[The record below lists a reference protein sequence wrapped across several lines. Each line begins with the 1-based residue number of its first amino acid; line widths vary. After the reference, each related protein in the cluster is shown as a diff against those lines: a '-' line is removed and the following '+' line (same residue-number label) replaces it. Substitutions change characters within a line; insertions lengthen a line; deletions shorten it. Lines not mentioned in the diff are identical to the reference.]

1 MDSAGISVCGLA
13 VAPVKGTRLQAVD
26 EIRLE
31 SGGVRENRRFFLIDD
46 AGSMVNSLR
55 LGELQTIV
63 ASYSDE
69 DRTLRLELP
78 GGRVLEDEVSLG
90 PAVTSTFYGSSLQ
103 AHRVEGPWSEAISE
117 VAGRKLHLV
126 DAGVD
131 GAVDRGALGAATV
144 ISRASLERL
153 AAEGA
158 MEGID
163 SRRFRMLIEI
173 DGVQAHEED
182 GWVGHRVRIGGAVVD
197 FKGHVGRCAI
207 TTRNPDSGVVDV
219 PTLKL
224 LGRYRRDAQA
234 TEPIPFGIYGQVL
247 EPGTVRVG
255 DAVAL
260 EG

>member
-1 MDSAGISVCGLA
+1 VGISVCGLA
-13 VAPVKGTRLQAVD
+13 VAPIKGTRLQHVD

-31 SGGVRENRRFFLIDD
+31 LGGVRGNRRFFLIDD
-46 AGSMVNSLR
+46 DNEMVNSLR
-55 LGELQTIV
+55 LGDLQTIV

-69 DRTLRLELP
+69 ERRLRLELP
-78 GGRVLEDEVSLG
+78 GGGVLEDQLALG
-90 PAVTSTFYGSSLQ
+90 SPVTTAFYGSPLE
-103 AHRVEGPWSEAISE
+103 AHLVEGPWSKAISE
-117 VAGRKLHLV
+117 VAGKPLRLV
-126 DAGVD
+126 DAGED
-131 GAVDRGALGAATV
+131 GAVDRRALGAATV

-158 MEGID
+158 MDAID

-173 DGVQAHEED
+173 DGVEAHDED
-182 GWVGHRVRIGGAVVD
+182 KWVGRKVSVGSAVVD

-207 TTRNPDSGVVDV
+207 TTRNPESGIVDAR
-219 PTLKL
+219 TLKV
-224 LGRYRRDAQA
+224 LGRYRRDAET
-234 TEPIPFGIYGQVL
+234 TEPIPFGIYGQVI